1 MCGRACCGPSPY
13 DGYMTERMTNAEKL
27 RIREN
32 DLVWVISTNDEEGA
46 LLDPLPAGVEVVDE
60 AIDGMSA
67 VILFVEDRESLVIQ
81 LDEILPQLGSAPFI
95 WISYPK
101 GSRTD
106 LSRDSI
112 SELVDDYGWSLGT
125 DVFLD
130 EDWSAVRLEPA

>member
-1 MCGRACCGPSPY
+1 MWTTLLRPLLY
-13 DGYMTERMTNAEKL
+13 DGYMTEGTNAEKL

-32 DLVWVISTNDEEGA
+32 NLVWVISTNDEEGA

-95 WISYPK
+95 WIGFPR

-106 LSRDSI
+106 LSRDFI

-125 DVFLD
+125 DVSLD